1 MEEISIVF
9 KKVGD
14 KPVTDTMNHS
24 LENMQ
29 KLIRDDKN
37 DRTILDVVRFDDEVT
52 MWVDDEGLLNGSE
65 PNLYLAN
72 EEGRVIST
80 IYGNLFF
87 TSANEEGDTIG
98 LNEKQSKAILSS
110 IFAIPNTYKGKNGE
124 YQLYALNVDLLN
136 NLLG

>member
-14 KPVTDTMNHS
+14 KPITDTMNHS

-65 PNLYLAN
+65 PNMYLADKD
-72 EEGRVIST
+72 GRVLSA

-98 LNEKQSKAILSS
+98 LSDKQSKAILYS
-110 IFAIPNTYKGKNGE
+110 IFPIPNTHEGKDGE
-124 YQLYALNVDLLN
+124 YHLYALNVDLLN
-136 NLLG
+136 DLLG